1 MTTNTAPPL
10 SVPRGAALYI
20 GALLGPGVLLL
31 PGLAASIAG
40 PAAILA
46 WAGLL
51 GVSALFAV
59 MFTALGTRYPGEGG
73 VSAYAAAGL
82 GPRAGYAVGWSFLLG
97 VVAGAPVVCLIGGG
111 YVASL
116 AGGGQAMATA
126 VAAGLLL
133 AVLGLALAGMRA
145 STGVQMVLVVLL
157 VAVVV
162 AGVAGSA
169 PAARMANW
177 HPFAPH
183 GWAAVGKA
191 ASVIMLSFVGW
202 EAVAPLTARFGNA
215 RRRLPRVVA
224 IAFGTTAAL
233 YLTMAA
239 ATTAVLGHAAGGSVP
254 LADLL
259 AIAIGPAGRAVAAG
273 AAVLLTLGAVNA
285 YLSGAAVMARSLT
298 ARAGRDGAGLNGA
311 GQSGAGPERAGGG
324 RPSPVLLIAIA
335 ATGLLVIAAA
345 SAHLVTTTQL
355 VTVPTALFLT
365 VYLGCT
371 AAASRVLRGPA
382 RVAAAGALAAV
393 AVIMV
398 FSGGAAVVAVLTAGI
413 AAALYRRRPDESTGR
428 GDVVPSRPARVG
440 PGQLVPVARLASAGC
455 SPSPAVAA
463 SAANSSATAVRGS
476 SSEAS
481 AQIRNAPMTY
491 GAVRLNA
498 ATNVCPLPR

>member
-59 MFTALGTRYPGEGG
+59 VFTALGTRYPGEGG
-73 VSAYAAAGL
+73 VSAYTTAGL
-82 GPRAGYAVGWSFLLG
+82 GPRAGHAAGWCFLLG
-97 VVAGAPVVCLIGGG
+97 VVTGAPVVCLIGGS

-116 AGGGQAMATA
+116 AGGGPAVATA

-133 AVLGLALAGMRA
+133 AVLGLSLAGMRA
-145 STGVQMVLVVLL
+145 STAVQMVLVILL

-162 AGVAGSA
+162 AAVAGSA
-169 PAARMANW
+169 PSAQLANFR
-177 HPFAPH
+177 PFAPH

-191 ASVIMLSFVGW
+191 AAVIMLSFVGW

-233 YLTMAA
+233 YLVL
-239 ATTAVLGHAAGGSVP
+239 ATAIAAVLGPAGGSVP

-259 AIAIGPAGRAVAAG
+259 AVAMGPAGRAVAAA
-273 AAVLLTLGAVNA
+273 AAVLLTLGTTNA

-298 ARAGRDGAGLNGA
+298 ARPEQDGDGAAAGGA
-311 GQSGAGPERAGGG
+311 GG
-324 RPSPVLLIAIA
+324 RSSRGLLVAIA
-335 ATGLLVIAAA
+335 AAGLLIIAAE
-345 SAHLVTTTQL
+345 SAHLVSTAEL
-355 VTVPTALFLT
+355 VTIPTALFLA
-365 VYLGCT
+365 VYVGCT
-371 AAASRVLRGPA
+371 ASASRVLHGPA

-398 FSGGAAVVAVLTAGI
+398 FSGWAAVLAVLTAGT

-463 SAANSSATAVRGS
+463 SAVNSPATAVRGS

-481 AQIRNAPMTY
+481 AQSRNAPMTY

>member
-59 MFTALGTRYPGEGG
+59 VFTALGTRYPGEGG
-73 VSAYAAAGL
+73 VSAYTTAGL
-82 GPRAGYAVGWSFLLG
+82 GPRAGHAVGWSFLLG
-97 VVAGAPVVCLIGGG
+97 VVTGAPVVCLIGGG

-202 EAVAPLTARFGNA
+202 EAVAPLTARFGDA

-224 IAFGTTAAL
+224 IAFGTTAVL

-239 ATTAVLGHAAGGSVP
+239 ATTAVLGRAAGGSVP

-298 ARAGRDGAGLNGA
+298 ARAGRDGAG
-311 GQSGAGPERAGGG
+311 QSGAGQHGAGQHGG

-345 SAHLVTTTQL
+345 SAHLVSTTQL

-382 RVAAAGALAAV
+382 RVAAAGALV
-393 AVIMV
+393 AVSTIMV
-398 FSGGAAVVAVLTAGI
+398 FSGWAAVLAILTAGT
-413 AAALYRRRPDESTGR
+413 AAARYRRPA
-428 GDVVPSRPARVG
+428 PSAPIRAARRHLALAAHPRKAARRTARPAPDLR
-440 PGQLVPVARLASAGC
+440 PPCR
-455 SPSPAVAA
+455 AA
-463 SAANSSATAVRGS
+463 
-476 SSEAS
+476 
-481 AQIRNAPMTY
+481 
-491 GAVRLNA
+491 
-498 ATNVCPLPR
+498 

>member
-1 MTTNTAPPL
+1 MTANTAPPL

-31 PGLAASIAG
+31 PGLAAGIAG
-40 PAAILA
+40 PAATLA

-82 GPRAGYAVGWSFLLG
+82 GPRAGYAVGWAFLLG

-116 AGGGQAMATA
+116 AGGGQAMVTA

-202 EAVAPLTARFGNA
+202 EAVAPLTARFGDA

-224 IAFGTTAAL
+224 IAFGTTAVL

-239 ATTAVLGHAAGGSVP
+239 ATTAVLGRAAGGSVP
-254 LADLL
+254 LAGLL
-259 AIAIGPAGRAVAAG
+259 AIAVGPAGRAVAAG

-298 ARAGRDGAGLNGA
+298 ARAGRDGAGRDGA
-311 GQSGAGPERAGGG
+311 GQRGGG

-345 SAHLVTTTQL
+345 SAHLVSTTQL

-371 AAASRVLRGPA
+371 AAASRVLRGPG

-393 AVIMV
+393 STIMV
-398 FSGGAAVVAVLTAGI
+398 FSGWAAVLAMLAAGT
-413 AAALYRRRPDESTGR
+413 AAALYRRPA
-428 GDVVPSRPARVG
+428 PSAPRTRQAGPVRAARRHLAQAAHPRKAAWRTARPAPG
-440 PGQLVPVARLASAGC
+440 PRPPCR
-455 SPSPAVAA
+455 
-463 SAANSSATAVRGS
+463 
-476 SSEAS
+476 
-481 AQIRNAPMTY
+481 AP
-491 GAVRLNA
+491 
-498 ATNVCPLPR
+498 

>member
-1 MTTNTAPPL
+1 
-10 SVPRGAALYI
+10 
-20 GALLGPGVLLL
+20 
-31 PGLAASIAG
+31 
-40 PAAILA
+40 
-46 WAGLL
+46 
-51 GVSALFAV
+51 
-59 MFTALGTRYPGEGG
+59 
-73 VSAYAAAGL
+73 
-82 GPRAGYAVGWSFLLG
+82 
-97 VVAGAPVVCLIGGG
+97 
-111 YVASL
+111 
-116 AGGGQAMATA
+116 
-126 VAAGLLL
+126 
-133 AVLGLALAGMRA
+133 
-145 STGVQMVLVVLL
+145 
-157 VAVVV
+157 
-162 AGVAGSA
+162 
-169 PAARMANW
+169 
-177 HPFAPH
+177 
-183 GWAAVGKA
+183 
-191 ASVIMLSFVGW
+191 
-202 EAVAPLTARFGNA
+202 
-215 RRRLPRVVA
+215 VVA

-239 ATTAVLGHAAGGSVP
+239 ATTAVLGRAAGGSVP

-298 ARAGRDGAGLNGA
+298 ARAGRDGAG
-311 GQSGAGPERAGGG
+311 QSGTGPQSAGGG
-324 RPSPVLLIAIA
+324 RPSPLLLIAIA

-345 SAHLVTTTQL
+345 SAHLVSTTQL

-398 FSGGAAVVAVLTAGI
+398 FSGWAAVLAVLTAGT

>member
-31 PGLAASIAG
+31 PGLAAGIAG

-82 GPRAGYAVGWSFLLG
+82 GPRAGYAVGWAFLLG

-169 PAARMANW
+169 PAARMASW

-239 ATTAVLGHAAGGSVP
+239 ATTAVLGRAAGGSVP

-259 AIAIGPAGRAVAAG
+259 AIAMGPAGRAVAAG

-298 ARAGRDGAGLNGA
+298 ARAGRDGAGRDGAGRDGAGQNGA
-311 GQSGAGPERAGGG
+311 GQSGGG

-345 SAHLVTTTQL
+345 SAHLVSTTQL

-393 AVIMV
+393 STIMV
-398 FSGGAAVVAVLTAGI
+398 FSGWAAVLAMLTAGT
-413 AAALYRRRPDESTGR
+413 AAALYRRPAPAAPQTRRHLTLMAHPRRAVRRTA
-428 GDVVPSRPARVG
+428 RPAPDLR
-440 PGQLVPVARLASAGC
+440 PPCR
-455 SPSPAVAA
+455 AA
-463 SAANSSATAVRGS
+463 
-476 SSEAS
+476 
-481 AQIRNAPMTY
+481 
-491 GAVRLNA
+491 
-498 ATNVCPLPR
+498 

>member
-1 MTTNTAPPL
+1 
-10 SVPRGAALYI
+10 
-20 GALLGPGVLLL
+20 
-31 PGLAASIAG
+31 
-40 PAAILA
+40 
-46 WAGLL
+46 
-51 GVSALFAV
+51 
-59 MFTALGTRYPGEGG
+59 
-73 VSAYAAAGL
+73 
-82 GPRAGYAVGWSFLLG
+82 
-97 VVAGAPVVCLIGGG
+97 
-111 YVASL
+111 
-116 AGGGQAMATA
+116 
-126 VAAGLLL
+126 
-133 AVLGLALAGMRA
+133 VLGLALAGMRA

-202 EAVAPLTARFGNA
+202 EAVAPLTARFGDA

-224 IAFGTTAAL
+224 IAFGTTAVL

-239 ATTAVLGHAAGGSVP
+239 ATTAVLGRAAGGSVP
-254 LADLL
+254 LAGLL

-298 ARAGRDGAGLNGA
+298 ARAGRDGAGQNGA
-311 GQSGAGPERAGGG
+311 GQSGGG

-345 SAHLVTTTQL
+345 SAHLVSTTQL

-393 AVIMV
+393 STIMV
-398 FSGGAAVVAVLTAGI
+398 FSGWAAVLAMLTAGT
-413 AAALYRRRPDESTGR
+413 AAALYRRPAPAAPQTRRHLTLMAHPRRAVRRTA
-428 GDVVPSRPARVG
+428 RPAPDLR
-440 PGQLVPVARLASAGC
+440 PPCQ
-455 SPSPAVAA
+455 AA
-463 SAANSSATAVRGS
+463 
-476 SSEAS
+476 
-481 AQIRNAPMTY
+481 
-491 GAVRLNA
+491 
-498 ATNVCPLPR
+498 

>member
-59 MFTALGTRYPGEGG
+59 VFTALGTRYPGEGG

-97 VVAGAPVVCLIGGG
+97 VVTGAPVVCLIGGG

-169 PAARMANW
+169 PAAQMANW

-239 ATTAVLGHAAGGSVP
+239 ATTAVLGRAAGGSVP

-259 AIAIGPAGRAVAAG
+259 AIAMGPAGRAVAAG

-298 ARAGRDGAGLNGA
+298 ARAGRDGAG
-311 GQSGAGPERAGGG
+311 QSGAGPQSAGGG
-324 RPSPVLLIAIA
+324 RPSPLLLIAIA

-398 FSGGAAVVAVLTAGI
+398 FSGWAAVLAVLTAGT
-413 AAALYRRRPDESTGR
+413 AAALYRRRPASPRPVREATQSGQAAQAAQAAQAGQVSR
-428 GDVVPSRPARVG
+428 ARAVVK
-440 PGQLVPVARLASAGC
+440 
-455 SPSPAVAA
+455 A
-463 SAANSSATAVRGS
+463 SAA
-476 SSEAS
+476 
-481 AQIRNAPMTY
+481 
-491 GAVRLNA
+491 
-498 ATNVCPLPR
+498 

>member
-59 MFTALGTRYPGEGG
+59 VFTALGTRYPGEGG

-169 PAARMANW
+169 PSARMANW

-239 ATTAVLGHAAGGSVP
+239 ATTAVLGRAAGGSVP

-298 ARAGRDGAGLNGA
+298 ARAGRDGAGK
-311 GQSGAGPERAGGG
+311 SGAGPQSAGGG
-324 RPSPVLLIAIA
+324 RPSPVLLIGIA

-345 SAHLVTTTQL
+345 SAHLVSTTQL

-398 FSGGAAVVAVLTAGI
+398 FSGWAAVLAVLTAGI
-413 AAALYRRRPDESTGR
+413 AAALYRRRPASPRPVREAAQAAQASR
-428 GDVVPSRPARVG
+428 ARAVVK
-440 PGQLVPVARLASAGC
+440 ASA
-455 SPSPAVAA
+455 V
-463 SAANSSATAVRGS
+463 
-476 SSEAS
+476 
-481 AQIRNAPMTY
+481 
-491 GAVRLNA
+491 
-498 ATNVCPLPR
+498 

>member
-1 MTTNTAPPL
+1 MTTNTASPL

-40 PAAILA
+40 PSAILA
-46 WAGLL
+46 WAGQL

-298 ARAGRDGAGLNGA
+298 AQAGRARAGQSGA
-311 GQSGAGPERAGGG
+311 GQSGAGQSGAGQERAGGG

-345 SAHLVTTTQL
+345 SAHLVSTTQL

-398 FSGGAAVVAVLTAGI
+398 FSGWAAVLAVLTAGT
-413 AAALYRRRPDESTGR
+413 AAALYRRPA
-428 GDVVPSRPARVG
+428 PSPRPAREAAQAG
-440 PGQLVPVARLASAGC
+440 PVTCAR
-455 SPSPAVAA
+455 AVVKS
-463 SAANSSATAVRGS
+463 SAA
-476 SSEAS
+476 
-481 AQIRNAPMTY
+481 
-491 GAVRLNA
+491 
-498 ATNVCPLPR
+498 

>member
-59 MFTALGTRYPGEGG
+59 VFTALGTRYPGEGG

-239 ATTAVLGHAAGGSVP
+239 ATTAVLGRAAGGSVP

-298 ARAGRDGAGLNGA
+298 ARAGRDGAA
-311 GQSGAGPERAGGG
+311 VRRPERRRRAAVPGAADRDRRDRAAGHRRRVGAPGQHHAAGDRADRAVPDGVPGLHRGGQQGAARPGPGGG
-324 RPSPVLLIAIA
+324 
-335 ATGLLVIAAA
+335 
-345 SAHLVTTTQL
+345 
-355 VTVPTALFLT
+355 
-365 VYLGCT
+365 
-371 AAASRVLRGPA
+371 SRRA
-382 RVAAAGALAAV
+382 
-393 AVIMV
+393 
-398 FSGGAAVVAVLTAGI
+398 
-413 AAALYRRRPDESTGR
+413 GR
-428 GDVVPSRPARVG
+428 GRRDHGVQRVG
-440 PGQLVPVARLASAGC
+440 GRAGRAHRRDRRGAVPPAPGVAEARPRGR
-455 SPSPAVAA
+455 PRPPAARRGRGQA
-463 SAANSSATAVRGS
+463 SAA
-476 SSEAS
+476 
-481 AQIRNAPMTY
+481 
-491 GAVRLNA
+491 
-498 ATNVCPLPR
+498 

>member
-162 AGVAGSA
+162 AGVAGAA

-298 ARAGRDGAGLNGA
+298 ARAGRDGASP
-311 GQSGAGPERAGGG
+311 QSAGGG
-324 RPSPVLLIAIA
+324 RPSPVLLIGIA

-393 AVIMV
+393 STIMV
-398 FSGGAAVVAVLTAGI
+398 FSGWAAVLAMLTAGT
-413 AAALYRRRPDESTGR
+413 AAALYRRPAPTGR
-428 GDVVPSRPARVG
+428 HLALVAHPRKAAWRAARPAPDPR
-440 PGQLVPVARLASAGC
+440 PPCR
-455 SPSPAVAA
+455 AA
-463 SAANSSATAVRGS
+463 
-476 SSEAS
+476 
-481 AQIRNAPMTY
+481 
-491 GAVRLNA
+491 
-498 ATNVCPLPR
+498 

>member
-145 STGVQMVLVVLL
+145 STGVQMVLVAVL

-162 AGVAGSA
+162 AAVAGSA

-224 IAFGTTAAL
+224 IAFGVTAAL

-239 ATTAVLGHAAGGSVP
+239 ATTAVLGRAAGGSVP

-298 ARAGRDGAGLNGA
+298 TRPGRDGAG
-311 GQSGAGPERAGGG
+311 QSAAGG

-345 SAHLVTTTQL
+345 SAHLVSTTQL

-382 RVAAAGALAAV
+382 RLAAAGALAAV

-398 FSGGAAVVAVLTAGI
+398 FSGWAAVLAVLTAGT
-413 AAALYRRRPDESTGR
+413 AAALYRRRPASPGPVREATLAAQVAQVAQAGQ
-428 GDVVPSRPARVG
+428 VSRARAVIK
-440 PGQLVPVARLASAGC
+440 ASA
-455 SPSPAVAA
+455 V
-463 SAANSSATAVRGS
+463 
-476 SSEAS
+476 
-481 AQIRNAPMTY
+481 
-491 GAVRLNA
+491 
-498 ATNVCPLPR
+498 

>member
-169 PAARMANW
+169 PSARMANW

-239 ATTAVLGHAAGGSVP
+239 ATTAVLGRAAGGSVP

-298 ARAGRDGAGLNGA
+298 ARAGRDGAGAERRRRAAVPGAAHRDRRDRAAGHRRRVGAPGQHHAAGDRADRAVPDGVPGLHRGGQQGAARPGPAGGRRRAGRGRRDHGVQRVGGRAGRAHRRDRRGAVPPAPGVAEARPRGRPGRPGRA
-311 GQSGAGPERAGGG
+311 GQPAAGGG
-324 RPSPVLLIAIA
+324 QGQRS
-335 ATGLLVIAAA
+335 LVG
-345 SAHLVTTTQL
+345 VTNQ
-355 VTVPTALFLT
+355 
-365 VYLGCT
+365 
-371 AAASRVLRGPA
+371 
-382 RVAAAGALAAV
+382 
-393 AVIMV
+393 
-398 FSGGAAVVAVLTAGI
+398 FSWCHEPI
-413 AAALYRRRPDESTGR
+413 
-428 GDVVPSRPARVG
+428 
-440 PGQLVPVARLASAGC
+440 
-455 SPSPAVAA
+455 
-463 SAANSSATAVRGS
+463 GS
-476 SSEAS
+476 
-481 AQIRNAPMTY
+481 
-491 GAVRLNA
+491 
-498 ATNVCPLPR
+498 

>member
-31 PGLAASIAG
+31 PGLAAGIAG

-82 GPRAGYAVGWSFLLG
+82 GPRAGYAVGWAFLLG

-169 PAARMANW
+169 PAARMASW

-202 EAVAPLTARFGNA
+202 EAVAPLTARFGDA

-239 ATTAVLGHAAGGSVP
+239 ATTAVLGRAAGGSVP

-298 ARAGRDGAGLNGA
+298 ARAGRDGAGRDGAGRDGAGQNGA
-311 GQSGAGPERAGGG
+311 GQSGGG

-345 SAHLVTTTQL
+345 SAHLVSTTQL

-393 AVIMV
+393 STIMV
-398 FSGGAAVVAVLTAGI
+398 FSGWAAVLAMLTAGT
-413 AAALYRRRPDESTGR
+413 AAALYRPAPAAPQTRRHLTMMAHPRRAVRRTA
-428 GDVVPSRPARVG
+428 RPAPDLR
-440 PGQLVPVARLASAGC
+440 PPCQ
-455 SPSPAVAA
+455 AA
-463 SAANSSATAVRGS
+463 
-476 SSEAS
+476 
-481 AQIRNAPMTY
+481 
-491 GAVRLNA
+491 
-498 ATNVCPLPR
+498 

>member
-59 MFTALGTRYPGEGG
+59 VFTALGTRYPGEGG
-73 VSAYAAAGL
+73 VSAYTTAGL
-82 GPRAGYAVGWSFLLG
+82 GPRAGHAAGWCFLLG
-97 VVAGAPVVCLIGGG
+97 VVTGAPVVCLIGGS

-116 AGGGQAMATA
+116 AGGGPAVATA

-133 AVLGLALAGMRA
+133 AVLGLSLAGMRA
-145 STGVQMVLVVLL
+145 STAVQMVLVILL

-162 AGVAGSA
+162 AAVAGSA
-169 PAARMANW
+169 PSAQLANFR
-177 HPFAPH
+177 PFAPH

-191 ASVIMLSFVGW
+191 AAVIMLSFVGW

-233 YLTMAA
+233 YLVL
-239 ATTAVLGHAAGGSVP
+239 ATAIAAVLGPAGGSVP

-259 AIAIGPAGRAVAAG
+259 AVAMGPAGRAVAAA
-273 AAVLLTLGAVNA
+273 AAVLLTLGTTNA

-298 ARAGRDGAGLNGA
+298 ARPEQDGDGAARRRRGRALVARAAGRDRRGRAADHRGRVGASGRHGRAGDDPDRAVPGGVRGLHRVGQPGADRRLAGGRSGCAGRGPHRAGLQRLGRR
-311 GQSGAGPERAGGG
+311 GSGADRRA
-324 RPSPVLLIAIA
+324 RPPR
-335 ATGLLVIAAA
+335 
-345 SAHLVTTTQL
+345 
-355 VTVPTALFLT
+355 
-365 VYLGCT
+365 CT
-371 AAASRVLRGPA
+371 AAGRRRADLEVSAP
-382 RVAAAGALAAV
+382 
-393 AVIMV
+393 
-398 FSGGAAVVAVLTAGI
+398 GAAVGS
-413 AAALYRRRPDESTGR
+413 RRARR
-428 GDVVPSRPARVG
+428 G
-440 PGQLVPVARLASAGC
+440 QEPVS
-455 SPSPAVAA
+455 
-463 SAANSSATAVRGS
+463 
-476 SSEAS
+476 
-481 AQIRNAPMTY
+481 
-491 GAVRLNA
+491 
-498 ATNVCPLPR
+498 

>member
-1 MTTNTAPPL
+1 M
-10 SVPRGAALYI
+10 
-20 GALLGPGVLLL
+20 
-31 PGLAASIAG
+31 
-40 PAAILA
+40 
-46 WAGLL
+46 
-51 GVSALFAV
+51 
-59 MFTALGTRYPGEGG
+59 
-73 VSAYAAAGL
+73 
-82 GPRAGYAVGWSFLLG
+82 
-97 VVAGAPVVCLIGGG
+97 
-111 YVASL
+111 
-116 AGGGQAMATA
+116 
-126 VAAGLLL
+126 
-133 AVLGLALAGMRA
+133 LGLALAGMRA
-145 STGVQMVLVVLL
+145 STGAQMVLVVLL

-233 YLTMAA
+233 YLDHGRRDHR
-239 ATTAVLGHAAGGSVP
+239 VLGHAAGGSVP

-298 ARAGRDGAGLNGA
+298 ARAGRDGAG
-311 GQSGAGPERAGGG
+311 QSAGGG

-398 FSGGAAVVAVLTAGI
+398 FSGWAAVLAVLTAGT

-428 GDVVPSRPARVG
+428 GGVVPSRPARVG

>member
-1 MTTNTAPPL
+1 MTSNTAPPL

-298 ARAGRDGAGLNGA
+298 ARAGRDGAGS
-311 GQSGAGPERAGGG
+311 QSAAGG

-345 SAHLVTTTQL
+345 SAHLVSTTQL

-398 FSGGAAVVAVLTAGI
+398 FSGWAAVLAVLTAGT

>member
-59 MFTALGTRYPGEGG
+59 VFTALGTRYPGEGG
-73 VSAYAAAGL
+73 VSAYTAAGL
-82 GPRAGYAVGWSFLLG
+82 GPRAGHAVGWSFLLG
-97 VVAGAPVVCLIGGG
+97 VVTGAPVVCLIGGG

-169 PAARMANW
+169 PAAQMANW

-239 ATTAVLGHAAGGSVP
+239 ATTAVLGRAAGGSVP

-259 AIAIGPAGRAVAAG
+259 AIAMGPAGRAVAAG

-298 ARAGRDGAGLNGA
+298 ARAGRDGAG
-311 GQSGAGPERAGGG
+311 QSGAGPQSAGGG
-324 RPSPVLLIAIA
+324 RPSPLLLIAIA

-345 SAHLVTTTQL
+345 SAHLVSTTQL

-398 FSGGAAVVAVLTAGI
+398 FSGWAAVLAVLTAGT
-413 AAALYRRRPDESTGR
+413 AAALYRRRPASPRPVREATQSGQAAQAAQAGQVSR
-428 GDVVPSRPARVG
+428 ARAVVK
-440 PGQLVPVARLASAGC
+440 
-455 SPSPAVAA
+455 A
-463 SAANSSATAVRGS
+463 SAA
-476 SSEAS
+476 
-481 AQIRNAPMTY
+481 
-491 GAVRLNA
+491 
-498 ATNVCPLPR
+498 

>member
-162 AGVAGSA
+162 AAVAGSA

-298 ARAGRDGAGLNGA
+298 ARPARDGADQN
-311 GQSGAGPERAGGG
+311 SAGPQSAGGG
-324 RPSPVLLIAIA
+324 RPSPVLLIGIA

-345 SAHLVTTTQL
+345 SAHLVSTTQL

-398 FSGGAAVVAVLTAGI
+398 FSGWAAVLAVLTAGT
-413 AAALYRRRPDESTGR
+413 AAALYRRRPAEVPAPSQPAAPVRTGGAAGPR
-428 GDVVPSRPARVG
+428 G
-440 PGQLVPVARLASAGC
+440 ARLALALAHPNGVTGRRTARPAQEGSAC
-455 SPSPAVAA
+455 RAA
-463 SAANSSATAVRGS
+463 
-476 SSEAS
+476 
-481 AQIRNAPMTY
+481 
-491 GAVRLNA
+491 
-498 ATNVCPLPR
+498 

>member
-59 MFTALGTRYPGEGG
+59 VFTALGTRYPGEGG
-73 VSAYAAAGL
+73 VSAYTTAGL
-82 GPRAGYAVGWSFLLG
+82 GPRAGHAVGWSFLLG
-97 VVAGAPVVCLIGGG
+97 VVTGAPVVCLIGGG

-169 PAARMANW
+169 PAAQMANW

-239 ATTAVLGHAAGGSVP
+239 ATTAVLGRAAGGSVP

-259 AIAIGPAGRAVAAG
+259 AIAMGPAGRAVAAG

-285 YLSGAAVMARSLT
+285 YLSGAAAMARSLT
-298 ARAGRDGAGLNGA
+298 ARAGRDGAG
-311 GQSGAGPERAGGG
+311 QSGAGPQSAGGG
-324 RPSPVLLIAIA
+324 RPSPLLLIAIA

-345 SAHLVTTTQL
+345 SAHLVSTTQL

-398 FSGGAAVVAVLTAGI
+398 FSGWAAVLAVLTAGT
-413 AAALYRRRPDESTGR
+413 AAALYRRRPASPRPVREATQSGQAAQAAQAAQAGQVSR
-428 GDVVPSRPARVG
+428 ARAVVK
-440 PGQLVPVARLASAGC
+440 
-455 SPSPAVAA
+455 A
-463 SAANSSATAVRGS
+463 SAA
-476 SSEAS
+476 
-481 AQIRNAPMTY
+481 
-491 GAVRLNA
+491 
-498 ATNVCPLPR
+498 

>member
-59 MFTALGTRYPGEGG
+59 VFTALGTRYPGEGG
-73 VSAYAAAGL
+73 VSAYTTAGL
-82 GPRAGYAVGWSFLLG
+82 GPRAGHAVGWSFLLG
-97 VVAGAPVVCLIGGG
+97 VVTGAPVVCLIGGG

-169 PAARMANW
+169 PAAQMANW

-239 ATTAVLGHAAGGSVP
+239 ATTAVLGRAAGGSVP

-298 ARAGRDGAGLNGA
+298 ARAGRDGAGQNGA
-311 GQSGAGPERAGGG
+311 GQNGARQSGGG

-345 SAHLVTTTQL
+345 SAHLVSTTQL

-393 AVIMV
+393 STIMV
-398 FSGGAAVVAVLTAGI
+398 FSGWAAVLAMLTAGT
-413 AAALYRRRPDESTGR
+413 AAALYRRPAPAAPQTRRHLTLMAHPRRAVRRTA
-428 GDVVPSRPARVG
+428 RPAPDLR
-440 PGQLVPVARLASAGC
+440 PPCQ
-455 SPSPAVAA
+455 AA
-463 SAANSSATAVRGS
+463 
-476 SSEAS
+476 
-481 AQIRNAPMTY
+481 
-491 GAVRLNA
+491 
-498 ATNVCPLPR
+498 

>member
-59 MFTALGTRYPGEGG
+59 VFTALGTRYPGEGG

-162 AGVAGSA
+162 AGVAGAA
-169 PAARMANW
+169 PSARMANW

-239 ATTAVLGHAAGGSVP
+239 ATTAVLGRAAGGSVP

-298 ARAGRDGAGLNGA
+298 VRAGRDGAGK
-311 GQSGAGPERAGGG
+311 SGAGPQSAGGG
-324 RPSPVLLIAIA
+324 RPSPVLLIGIA

-345 SAHLVTTTQL
+345 SAHLVSTTQL

-398 FSGGAAVVAVLTAGI
+398 FSGWAAVLAALTAGI
-413 AAALYRRRPDESTGR
+413 AAALYRP
-428 GDVVPSRPARVG
+428 RPASPG
-440 PGQLVPVARLASAGC
+440 PVREAAQAAQASRAR
-455 SPSPAVAA
+455 AVVKA
-463 SAANSSATAVRGS
+463 SAA
-476 SSEAS
+476 
-481 AQIRNAPMTY
+481 
-491 GAVRLNA
+491 
-498 ATNVCPLPR
+498 

>member
-59 MFTALGTRYPGEGG
+59 VFTALGTRYPGEGG

-157 VAVVV
+157 VAGVV

-169 PAARMANW
+169 PAAQMANW

-202 EAVAPLTARFGNA
+202 EAVAPLTARFGDA

-224 IAFGTTAAL
+224 IAFGTTAVL

-239 ATTAVLGHAAGGSVP
+239 ATTAVLGRAAGGSVP

-298 ARAGRDGAGLNGA
+298 ARAGRDGAG
-311 GQSGAGPERAGGG
+311 QSGAGPQSAGGG
-324 RPSPVLLIAIA
+324 RPSPLLLIAIA

-398 FSGGAAVVAVLTAGI
+398 FSGWAAVLAVLTAGT
-413 AAALYRRRPDESTGR
+413 AAALYRRRPVSPRPVREATQSGQAAQAAQAAQAGQVSR
-428 GDVVPSRPARVG
+428 ARAVVK
-440 PGQLVPVARLASAGC
+440 
-455 SPSPAVAA
+455 A
-463 SAANSSATAVRGS
+463 SAA
-476 SSEAS
+476 
-481 AQIRNAPMTY
+481 
-491 GAVRLNA
+491 
-498 ATNVCPLPR
+498 

>member
-31 PGLAASIAG
+31 PGLAAGIAG

-82 GPRAGYAVGWSFLLG
+82 GPRAGYAVGWAFLLG

-183 GWAAVGKA
+183 GW
-191 ASVIMLSFVGW
+191 
-202 EAVAPLTARFGNA
+202 
-215 RRRLPRVVA
+215 
-224 IAFGTTAAL
+224 
-233 YLTMAA
+233 
-239 ATTAVLGHAAGGSVP
+239 
-254 LADLL
+254 
-259 AIAIGPAGRAVAAG
+259 
-273 AAVLLTLGAVNA
+273 
-285 YLSGAAVMARSLT
+285 
-298 ARAGRDGAGLNGA
+298 
-311 GQSGAGPERAGGG
+311 
-324 RPSPVLLIAIA
+324 
-335 ATGLLVIAAA
+335 
-345 SAHLVTTTQL
+345 
-355 VTVPTALFLT
+355 
-365 VYLGCT
+365 
-371 AAASRVLRGPA
+371 SRWP
-382 RVAAAGALAAV
+382 
-393 AVIMV
+393 
-398 FSGGAAVVAVLTAGI
+398 
-413 AAALYRRRPDESTGR
+413 
-428 GDVVPSRPARVG
+428 
-440 PGQLVPVARLASAGC
+440 
-455 SPSPAVAA
+455 
-463 SAANSSATAVRGS
+463 
-476 SSEAS
+476 
-481 AQIRNAPMTY
+481 
-491 GAVRLNA
+491 
-498 ATNVCPLPR
+498 

>member
-239 ATTAVLGHAAGGSVP
+239 ATTAVLGRAAGGSVP

-298 ARAGRDGAGLNGA
+298 ARAGRDGAG
-311 GQSGAGPERAGGG
+311 QSAGGG

-345 SAHLVTTTQL
+345 SAHLVSTTQL

-382 RVAAAGALAAV
+382 RLAAAGALAAV

-398 FSGGAAVVAVLTAGI
+398 FSGWAAVLAVLTAGT
-413 AAALYRRRPDESTGR
+413 AAALYRRRSASPRPVREGAQAAKAAQAGQVSQR
-428 GDVVPSRPARVG
+428 RAVVK
-440 PGQLVPVARLASAGC
+440 ASA
-455 SPSPAVAA
+455 V
-463 SAANSSATAVRGS
+463 
-476 SSEAS
+476 
-481 AQIRNAPMTY
+481 
-491 GAVRLNA
+491 
-498 ATNVCPLPR
+498 

>member
-169 PAARMANW
+169 PAARMAGW

-202 EAVAPLTARFGNA
+202 EAVAPLTARFGDA

-224 IAFGTTAAL
+224 IAFGITAAL

-239 ATTAVLGHAAGGSVP
+239 ATTAVLGRSAGGSVP

-298 ARAGRDGAGLNGA
+298 ARAGRDRASQNGASQNGA
-311 GQSGAGPERAGGG
+311 GQGGAGQNGGGQESEGGG

-345 SAHLVTTTQL
+345 SAHLVSTTQL

-393 AVIMV
+393 STIMV
-398 FSGGAAVVAVLTAGI
+398 FSGWAAVLAMLTAGT
-413 AAALYRRRPDESTGR
+413 AAALYRRPAPAAPQTRRHLTMMAHPRRAVRRTA
-428 GDVVPSRPARVG
+428 RPAPDLR
-440 PGQLVPVARLASAGC
+440 PPCQ
-455 SPSPAVAA
+455 AA
-463 SAANSSATAVRGS
+463 
-476 SSEAS
+476 
-481 AQIRNAPMTY
+481 
-491 GAVRLNA
+491 
-498 ATNVCPLPR
+498 

>member
-59 MFTALGTRYPGEGG
+59 VFTALGTRYPGEGG

-169 PAARMANW
+169 PSARMANW

-239 ATTAVLGHAAGGSVP
+239 ATTAVLGRAAGGSVP

-298 ARAGRDGAGLNGA
+298 ARAGRDGAGK
-311 GQSGAGPERAGGG
+311 SSAGPQSAGGG

-345 SAHLVTTTQL
+345 SAHLVSTTQL

-398 FSGGAAVVAVLTAGI
+398 FSGWAAVLAVLTAGI
-413 AAALYRRRPDESTGR
+413 AAALYRRRPASPRPVREAAQAAQAQAAAR
-428 GDVVPSRPARVG
+428 AVVK
-440 PGQLVPVARLASAGC
+440 ASA
-455 SPSPAVAA
+455 V
-463 SAANSSATAVRGS
+463 
-476 SSEAS
+476 
-481 AQIRNAPMTY
+481 
-491 GAVRLNA
+491 
-498 ATNVCPLPR
+498 

>member
-1 MTTNTAPPL
+1 MTANTAPPL

-298 ARAGRDGAGLNGA
+298 ARAGRDGASS
-311 GQSGAGPERAGGG
+311 QSAGGG

-345 SAHLVTTTQL
+345 SAHLVSTTQL

-398 FSGGAAVVAVLTAGI
+398 FSGWAAVLAVLTAGT

-428 GDVVPSRPARVG
+428 GDVVPSRPARVR

-455 SPSPAVAA
+455 SPSPTVAA
-463 SAANSSATAVRGS
+463 SAVNSSATAVRGS

-481 AQIRNAPMTY
+481 AQSRNAPMTY